1 MENLIR
7 ELERNLEYVQSAM
20 NEMDSFG
27 GIGAG
32 PLLDHARSILS
43 ELEKLEEKL
52 KLMISTEE
60 AIND

>member
-1 MENLIR
+1 MNDLVEKLEENLG
-7 ELERNLEYVQSAM
+7 YVQNAM
-20 NEMDSFG
+20 NEMASFG